1 MIEASVMRTVW
12 NDGKTGYEVKA
23 KGHAGAGKYGQDI
36 VCAAVSC
43 LMQTLA
49 NEVEEAARAGLVA
62 LGAVAHGEGW
72 MRVEVTPTN
81 ESCDMVEAWVEL
93 VQDGLDALA
102 ESYPE
107 NVELVVNMV
116 FADGKAPDP
125 AQLPDMVDG
134 KMNLQLF
141 AATEATAASGRN
153 REPRLGPWPA
163 GHECRPRHEVDAGS
177 HNPFG
182 GMDLQLF
189 AEGAAASGSAAAGGD
204 AAGEGTAEIT
214 GPELRPAQERLAKR
228 SRPGKAAKAAGNA
241 LSPAMSAEGGAD
253 AGAPQN
259 GEPSAEETTG
269 EVQQQEEP
277 KQADPAQKRRAFGQL
292 MQGEY
297 AAEFEEA
304 MQRAAQLAVQSVQEN
319 PAVKGLLE
327 ALGEAYGIDAGNAEN
342 LEALTEAVKS
352 GKVKN
357 DEYYETMAAER
368 GISVKTARELDKMEG
383 ELQRANAE
391 KQRAEQMRLA
401 AEHQQRAAAVRAQ
414 WEAEAAQL
422 KEKYP
427 AFELDEVL
435 NNPSVAD
442 MIRRGIGL
450 EAAYRAAYFD
460 QLMTES
466 TARTAKQVEQG
477 VAARIQQ
484 RAQRPAENG
493 AHPGAAAETKV
504 DVAHMTAKQRA
515 ELAKRARRGE
525 RIVL

>member
-12 NDGKTGYEVKA
+12 TTGKTQYTVKA
-23 KGHAGAGKYGQDI
+23 EGHAGAGKYGSDI
-36 VCAAVSC
+36 VCAAVSV

-49 NEVEEAARAGLVA
+49 NEVEEAARAGALA
-62 LGAVAHGEGW
+62 LGVVAHGDGW
-72 MRVEVTPTN
+72 MKVEAMPTDSICN
-81 ESCDMVEAWVEL
+81 TMEAWVEF
-93 VQDGLDALA
+93 VQDGLDAIA
-102 ESYPE
+102 QSYPDHVQLE
-107 NVELVVNMV
+107 EHTVYADTDAPDEDESLDV
-116 FADGKAPDP
+116 ADGK
-125 AQLPDMVDG
+125 L
-134 KMNLQLF
+134 NLQLF
-141 AATEATAASGRN
+141 A
-153 REPRLGPWPA
+153 
-163 GHECRPRHEVDAGS
+163 D
-177 HNPFG
+177 
-182 GMDLQLF
+182 
-189 AEGAAASGSAAAGGD
+189 GAAASGSAAAGD

-228 SRPGKAAKAAGNA
+228 SRPGRAAKAAPA
-241 LSPAMSAEGGAD
+241 AEEPSQSPAGDSSPDGGA
-253 AGAPQN
+253 Q
-259 GEPSAEETTG
+259 ET
-269 EVQQQEEP
+269 QEEKPEEQKEPEP
-277 KQADPAQKRRAFGQL
+277 KLTDPAEKRKAFGQL

-304 MQRAAQLAVQSVQEN
+304 LQRASEMAVQNVLDN
-319 PAVKGLLE
+319 PAVKGLMD
-327 ALGEAYGIDAGNAEN
+327 ALGEAYGIDVQSADN
-342 LEALTEAVKS
+342 LAALTEAVKN

-357 DEYYETMAAER
+357 DEYYETLAAER
-368 GISVKTARELDKMEG
+368 GISVKTAREMDRMES

-391 KQRAEQMRLA
+391 KQRAEQIRQA

-422 KEKYP
+422 KVKYP

-460 QLMTES
+460 QLMEAS
-466 TARTAKQVEQG
+466 TARTAQQVEQG

-493 AHPGAAAETKV
+493 AHPGGAAEMKV

>member
-125 AQLPDMVDG
+125 AQLSDMVDG

-141 AATEATAASGRN
+141 AE
-153 REPRLGPWPA
+153 
-163 GHECRPRHEVDAGS
+163 
-177 HNPFG
+177 G
-182 GMDLQLF
+182 GGDG
-189 AEGAAASGSAAAGGD
+189 GAAGDGAEAAPAVQ
-204 AAGEGTAEIT
+204 A
-214 GPELRPAQERLAKR
+214 PELRPAQERLAKR
-228 SRPGKAAKAAGNA
+228 SHPGRAAKAANP
-241 LSPAMSAEGGAD
+241 LSKQPGSTGAENGASTTEKPAEMQGAD
-253 AGAPQN
+253 DGKQGQSN
-259 GEPSAEETTG
+259 EGEPEE
-269 EVQQQEEP
+269 
-277 KQADPAQKRRAFGQL
+277 KKAADPAEKRRAFGQL

-304 MQRAAQLAVQSVQEN
+304 MQRAAQVAAQNIQNN
-319 PAVKGLLE
+319 PQVKALMD
-327 ALGEAYGIDAGNAEN
+327 ALGEAYGVDTSSPDSLA
-342 LEALTEAVKS
+342 ALTDAVKN

-357 DEYYETMAAER
+357 DAYYETLAAEK
-368 GISVKTARELDKMEG
+368 GISVKTAREMDRMEG

-391 KQRAEQMRLA
+391 KQRAEQMRAA
-401 AEHQQRAAAVRAQ
+401 AEHQQRVAAVQAQ
-414 WEAEAAQL
+414 WQAEAEKLQQ
-422 KEKYP
+422 KYP
-427 AFELDEVL
+427 SFALDEVL
-435 NNPSVAD
+435 NNPAVAD

-460 QLMTES
+460 QLMENQ
-466 TARTAKQVEQG
+466 TAQTAKQVEQG

-484 RAQRPAENG
+484 RGQRPTENG
-493 AHPGAAAETKV
+493 VRPGGAAETKV
-504 DVAHMTAKQRA
+504 DVEHMTRAQRA
-515 ELAKRARRGE
+515 ELARRARRGE

>member
-1 MIEASVMRTVW
+1 MIRITYKEFPKEGAMRLRA
-12 NDGKTGYEVKA
+12 E
-23 KGHAGAGKYGQDI
+23 GHAGYAPKGQDI
-36 VCAAVSC
+36 VCAAVST
-43 LMQTLA
+43 LMQALA
-49 NEVEEAARAGLVA
+49 FSADCSEEGFAVASSSGPAGTYLELQMKATPENRAKFELVTDGLELVA
-62 LGAVAHGEGW
+62 QLYPKFV
-72 MRVEVTPTN
+72 MI
-81 ESCDMVEAWVEL
+81 D
-93 VQDGLDALA
+93 DGMGTAD
-102 ESYPE
+102 
-107 NVELVVNMV
+107 VV
-116 FADGKAPDP
+116 
-125 AQLPDMVDG
+125 
-134 KMNLQLF
+134 
-141 AATEATAASGRN
+141 
-153 REPRLGPWPA
+153 
-163 GHECRPRHEVDAGS
+163 
-177 HNPFG
+177 
-182 GMDLQLF
+182 DLQLF

-319 PAVKGLLE
+319 SAVKGLLE

-357 DEYYETMAAER
+357 DEYYETLAAER

-391 KQRAEQMRLA
+391 KQRAEQMRMA

>member
-189 AEGAAASGSAAAGGD
+189 AEGGGDGGAAGDGAE
-204 AAGEGTAEIT
+204 AAPAVQA
-214 GPELRPAQERLAKR
+214 PELRPAQERLAKR
-228 SRPGKAAKAAGNA
+228 SRPGRAAKAE
-241 LSPAMSAEGGAD
+241 LPQSAAPTAPSEREPVSSAD
-253 AGAPQN
+253 ADPQTEKESAP
-259 GEPSAEETTG
+259 GEEKPE
-269 EVQQQEEP
+269 QEP
-277 KQADPAQKRRAFGQL
+277 KTTDPAEKRKAFGQL

-304 MQRAAQLAVQSVQEN
+304 LQRASEMAVQNVLDN
-319 PAVKGLLE
+319 PAVKGLMD
-327 ALGEAYGIDAGNAEN
+327 ALGEAYGIDVQSADN
-342 LEALTEAVKS
+342 LAALTEAVKN

-357 DEYYETMAAER
+357 DEYYETLAAER
-368 GISVKTARELDKMEG
+368 GISVKTAREMDRMES

-391 KQRAEQMRLA
+391 KQRAEQVRQA

-414 WEAEAAQL
+414 WEAEAARL
-422 KEKYP
+422 KVKYP
-427 AFELDEVL
+427 AFELDKVL

-460 QLMTES
+460 QLMEAS
-466 TARTAKQVEQG
+466 TARTAQQVEQG
-477 VAARIQQ
+477 VTARIQQ

-493 AHPGAAAETKV
+493 AHAGGAAEMKV

>member
-72 MRVEVTPTN
+72 MRVEVTPTH

-141 AATEATAASGRN
+141 AE
-153 REPRLGPWPA
+153 
-163 GHECRPRHEVDAGS
+163 
-177 HNPFG
+177 G
-182 GMDLQLF
+182 GGDG
-189 AEGAAASGSAAAGGD
+189 GAAGDGAEAAPAVQ
-204 AAGEGTAEIT
+204 A
-214 GPELRPAQERLAKR
+214 PELRPAQERLAKR
-228 SRPGKAAKAAGNA
+228 SRPGRAVKAAPAAEEPSQ
-241 LSPAMSAEGGAD
+241 SPAGDSSPDGGA
-253 AGAPQN
+253 Q
-259 GEPSAEETTG
+259 ET
-269 EVQQQEEP
+269 QEEKPEEQKEPEP
-277 KQADPAQKRRAFGQL
+277 KLTDPAEKRRAFGQL
-292 MQGEY
+292 MQSEY

-304 MQRAAQLAVQSVQEN
+304 LQRASEMAVQNVLDN
-319 PAVKGLLE
+319 PAVKGLMD
-327 ALGEAYGIDAGNAEN
+327 ALGEAYGIDVQSADN
-342 LEALTEAVKS
+342 LASLTEAVKN

-357 DEYYETMAAER
+357 DEYYETLAAER
-368 GISVKTARELDKMEG
+368 GISVKTARELDRMEG

-391 KQRAEQMRLA
+391 KQRAEQIRQA

-414 WEAEAAQL
+414 WEAEAARL
-422 KEKYP
+422 KVKYP

-460 QLMTES
+460 QLMEAS
-466 TARTAKQVEQG
+466 TARTAQQVEQG
-477 VAARIQQ
+477 VTARIQQ

-493 AHPGAAAETKV
+493 AHPGGAAEMKV

>member
-1 MIEASVMRTVW
+1 MIKATVIRTVW
-12 NDGKTGYEVKA
+12 DKGVTGYMVKA
-23 KGHAGAGKYGQDI
+23 EGHAGAGKYGSDI
-36 VCAAVSC
+36 VCSAVSV

-49 NEVEEAARAGLVA
+49 NEVEKAARAGVIA
-62 LGAVAHGEGW
+62 MGNVAHGNGW
-72 MRVEVTPTN
+72 MKVEVQPN
-81 ESCDMVEAWVEL
+81 ADCFGDMAAAWVEF
-93 VQDGLDALA
+93 VQDGLDAIA
-102 ESYPE
+102 QSYPDH
-107 NVELVVNMV
+107 VELELNNIY
-116 FADGKAPDP
+116 AGGNEPDP
-125 AQLPDMVDG
+125 DELADMVDG
-134 KMNLQLF
+134 KLNLQMF
-141 AATEATAASGRN
+141 ADG
-153 REPRLGPWPA
+153 GGDGA
-163 GHECRPRHEVDAGS
+163 G
-177 HNPFG
+177 
-182 GMDLQLF
+182 
-189 AEGAAASGSAAAGGD
+189 AEGAEAAPAVQA
-204 AAGEGTAEIT
+204 
-214 GPELRPAQERLAKR
+214 PELRPAQERLAKR
-228 SRPGKAAKAAGNA
+228 SRPGRAVKAELPQSAAPTA
-241 LSPAMSAEGGAD
+241 PSEREPVSSAD
-253 AGAPQN
+253 ADPQTEKESAP
-259 GEPSAEETTG
+259 GEEKPE
-269 EVQQQEEP
+269 QEP
-277 KQADPAQKRRAFGQL
+277 KTMDPAQKRRAYGQL

-357 DEYYETMAAER
+357 DEYYEILAAER

>member
-72 MRVEVTPTN
+72 MRVEVTPTH

-93 VQDGLDALA
+93 VQDGLDAIA
-102 ESYPE
+102 QSYPD
-107 NVELVVNMV
+107 NVQLEMHTVYADTDAPDEEESLDV
-116 FADGKAPDP
+116 ADGK
-125 AQLPDMVDG
+125 L
-134 KMNLQLF
+134 N
-141 AATEATAASGRN
+141 
-153 REPRLGPWPA
+153 
-163 GHECRPRHEVDAGS
+163 
-177 HNPFG
+177 
-182 GMDLQLF
+182 LQLF

-228 SRPGKAAKAAGNA
+228 SRPGRAAKAA
-241 LSPAMSAEGGAD
+241 PAPSADGGAD
-253 AGAPQN
+253 AGTPQK
-259 GEPSAEETTG
+259 GEPSKEETPG
-269 EVQQQEEP
+269 EEKPETQQEQPEQEP
-277 KQADPAQKRRAFGQL
+277 KPTDPAEKRKAFGQL

-304 MQRAAQLAVQSVQEN
+304 LQRASEMAVQNVLDN
-319 PAVKGLLE
+319 PAVKGLMD
-327 ALGEAYGIDAGNAEN
+327 ALGEAYGIDVQSADN
-342 LEALTEAVKS
+342 LAALTEAVKN

-357 DEYYETMAAER
+357 DEYYETLAAER
-368 GISVKTARELDKMEG
+368 GISVKTAREMDRMES

-391 KQRAEQMRLA
+391 KQRAEQVRQA

-414 WEAEAAQL
+414 WEAEAARL
-422 KEKYP
+422 KVKYP
-427 AFELDEVL
+427 AFELDKVL

-460 QLMTES
+460 QLMEAS
-466 TARTAKQVEQG
+466 TARTAQQVEQG
-477 VAARIQQ
+477 VTARIQQ

-493 AHPGAAAETKV
+493 AHPGGAAEMKV

>member
-1 MIEASVMRTVW
+1 MRLRA
-12 NDGKTGYEVKA
+12 E
-23 KGHAGAGKYGQDI
+23 GHAGYAPKGQDI
-36 VCAAVSC
+36 VCAAVST
-43 LMQTLA
+43 LMQALA
-49 NEVEEAARAGLVA
+49 FSADCSEEGFAVASSSGPAGTYLELQMKATPENRAKFELVTDGLELVA
-62 LGAVAHGEGW
+62 QLYPKFV
-72 MRVEVTPTN
+72 MI
-81 ESCDMVEAWVEL
+81 D
-93 VQDGLDALA
+93 DGMGTAD
-102 ESYPE
+102 
-107 NVELVVNMV
+107 VV
-116 FADGKAPDP
+116 
-125 AQLPDMVDG
+125 
-134 KMNLQLF
+134 
-141 AATEATAASGRN
+141 
-153 REPRLGPWPA
+153 
-163 GHECRPRHEVDAGS
+163 
-177 HNPFG
+177 
-182 GMDLQLF
+182 DLQLF

-241 LSPAMSAEGGAD
+241 ISPAMSAEGGAD

-269 EVQQQEEP
+269 EAQQQEEP

-357 DEYYETMAAER
+357 DEYYETLAAER

>member
-72 MRVEVTPTN
+72 MRVEVTPTH

-141 AATEATAASGRN
+141 AE
-153 REPRLGPWPA
+153 
-163 GHECRPRHEVDAGS
+163 
-177 HNPFG
+177 G
-182 GMDLQLF
+182 GGDG
-189 AEGAAASGSAAAGGD
+189 GAAGDGAEAAPAVQ
-204 AAGEGTAEIT
+204 A
-214 GPELRPAQERLAKR
+214 PELRPAQERLAKR
-228 SRPGKAAKAAGNA
+228 SRPGRAVKAAPAAEEPSQ
-241 LSPAMSAEGGAD
+241 SPAGDSSPDGGT
-253 AGAPQN
+253 Q
-259 GEPSAEETTG
+259 ET
-269 EVQQQEEP
+269 QEEKPEEQKEPEP
-277 KQADPAQKRRAFGQL
+277 KLTDPAEKRRAFGQL
-292 MQGEY
+292 MQSEY

-304 MQRAAQLAVQSVQEN
+304 LQRASEMAVQNVLDN
-319 PAVKGLLE
+319 PAVKGLMD
-327 ALGEAYGIDAGNAEN
+327 ALGEAYGIDVQSADN
-342 LEALTEAVKS
+342 LAALTEAVKN

-357 DEYYETMAAER
+357 DEYYETLAAER
-368 GISVKTARELDKMEG
+368 GISVKTARELDRMEG

-391 KQRAEQMRLA
+391 KQRAEQVRQA

-422 KEKYP
+422 KVKYP

-460 QLMTES
+460 QLMEAS
-466 TARTAKQVEQG
+466 TARTAQQVEQG

-493 AHPGAAAETKV
+493 AHPGGAAEMKV

>member
-1 MIEASVMRTVW
+1 MIEASVIRTVW

-72 MRVEVTPTN
+72 MRVEVTPTH

-182 GMDLQLF
+182 GMNLQLF
-189 AEGAAASGSAAAGGD
+189 ADDGDGGA
-204 AAGEGTAEIT
+204 AAGEGGAEAAPAVQV
-214 GPELRPAQERLAKR
+214 PELRPAQERLAKR

-269 EVQQQEEP
+269 EAQQQEEP

-357 DEYYETMAAER
+357 DEYYETLAAER
-368 GISVKTARELDKMEG
+368 GISVKTARELDRMEG

-391 KQRAEQMRLA
+391 KQRAEQIRQA